1 MTDKTIRR
9 FKNYCI
15 ANNLVIDLDS
25 YKILV
30 TGLTRINKIEPF
42 IELIN

>member
-1 MTDKTIRR
+1 MTDKTIRK

-25 YKILV
+25 YKILA
-30 TGLTRINKIEPF
+30 TSLTRINKINPF